1 MTDNKTKWSIV
12 LSSDLH
18 FGSLK
23 SVSGIDIR
31 KDKKD
36 QVKQIIEMKDEH
48 NVQMVISA
56 GDLTEHGVDGKSFF
70 CCRKNTE
77 DQLNPMIKKWVEPIE
92 NAGIDVLLTIGNH
105 DTYTGHPYFY
115 KPVFQYIKKKHNAT
129 CYPWIWMKYSGC
141 YTYTRNNILFI
152 SLGVY
157 PKYLKFLRK
166 HLPKDRN
173 YPIIIFYH
181 YNTVDKEAY
190 SDWWNDKEKE
200 QFYQVIKDYN
210 ILAIINGHIHATYEK
225 KWKNFTMLNAGGS
238 KLIRMNME
246 NDKFIDV
253 NFI

>member
-1 MTDNKTKWSIV
+1 MNLKWSII

-18 FGSLK
+18 FGLHK
-23 SVSGIDIR
+23 SVSDIDIR
-31 KDKKD
+31 KDKKY
-36 QVKQIIEMKDEH
+36 QVEQIINMKDEH
-48 NVQMVISA
+48 NVQIVISA
-56 GDLTEHGVDGKSFF
+56 GDLTEHGTDGKSFL
-70 CCRKNTE
+70 CCRKHKNDELT
-77 DQLNPMIKKWVEPIE
+77 PMIKNWVEPIE
-92 NAGIDVLLTIGNH
+92 KSGIYVLLTIGNH
-105 DTYTGHPYFY
+105 DTYTGHPYIY

-129 CYPWIWMKYSGC
+129 CYPMFWMNYSGC
-141 YTYTRNNILFI
+141 YTYSHNNILFI
-152 SLGVY
+152 SLGIY
-157 PKYLKFLRK
+157 PKHLKFLRK
-166 HLPKDRN
+166 HLPKDKN

-210 ILAIINGHIHATYEK
+210 ILAIINGHIHSTYEK
-225 KWKNFTMLNAGGS
+225 KWKDFTMLNAGGS

>member
-1 MTDNKTKWSIV
+1 
-12 LSSDLH
+12 
-18 FGSLK
+18 
-23 SVSGIDIR
+23 
-31 KDKKD
+31 
-36 QVKQIIEMKDEH
+36 MKDEH

-56 GDLTEHGVDGKSFF
+56 GDLTEYGTDGKSFL
-70 CCRKNTE
+70 CCRKHKE
-77 DQLNPMIKKWVEPIE
+77 DELTPMIKKWVEPIE
-92 NAGIDVLLTIGNH
+92 NAGIEVLLTIGNH

-129 CYPWIWMKYSGC
+129 YYPWIWMKYSGC

-166 HLPKDRN
+166 HLPKDKN

>member
-1 MTDNKTKWSIV
+1 MTDNKIKWSII

-23 SVSGIDIR
+23 SVSGVDIR

-36 QVKQIIEMKDEH
+36 QVQQIINMKDEH
-48 NVQMVISA
+48 NIQMVISA
-56 GDLTEHGVDGKSFF
+56 GDLTEYGTDGKSFF

-77 DQLNPMIKKWVEPIE
+77 DQLNPMIKNWVEPIE
-92 NAGIDVLLTIGNH
+92 KSGIDVLLTIGNH

-166 HLPKDRN
+166 HLPKDKN

-246 NDKFIDV
+246 NDKFIDI